1 MTEKELRERD
11 IKDAVKSR
19 YAKAIQG
26 SSSCC
31 GRSAT
36 QEGTQ
41 VDSCCAPTTVEQK
54 GGMVKIAGY
63 DQGELSRLPA
73 DAVQN
78 SFGCGTPL
86 AFAGVQPGQTV
97 LDIGS
102 GAGIDCFIAA
112 EKVGPTGKVI
122 GLDMTPEMIERAR
135 QNAKAAGVTNVEF
148 RFGDA
153 ERMPVEDSAVDWVIS
168 NCVINLSPDKPAV
181 FGEIGRILR
190 PGGRIS
196 ISDIVAQDLPE
207 AVRQSREA
215 WTGCLAGAISEET
228 YVRGLE
234 EAGLRDVRVT
244 SRIVY
249 DASQLKGLFGS
260 SCCGAGA
267 GQDAAALSD
276 AAAGNIWSARFE
288 GVKPQPAS
296 VVAEV
301 TIEPATQDDVPAVE
315 AFPTEAGLPTDV
327 APHLPDFLVA
337 RHQGKVMGCTG
348 METHGADALFRSLA
362 VSPAYRGA
370 GVGRRLYEALVERA
384 RAKQVERAYLLT
396 TTIAPLAESWG
407 FQRID
412 RKDVPA
418 AIRETTQFQGACCA
432 SAVAMWQDLRGC
444 SPPTCA
450 GTRKRFVDPVGTDER
465 WAARSAQR
473 GQHG

>member
-1 MTEKELRERD
+1 MDMSAKEFSHTEIKE
-11 IKDAVKSR
+11 AVKSR
-19 YAKAIQG
+19 YAQAIQG

-31 GRSAT
+31 SPSASP
-36 QEGTQ
+36 EGGPSS
-41 VDSCCAPTTVEQK
+41 SCCGPTTIEQK

-63 DQGELSRLPA
+63 DKSDLSRLPA

-86 AFAGVQPGQTV
+86 AFAGVQEGQTV

-135 QNAKAAGVTNVEF
+135 RNAKEAGIANVEF
-148 RFGDA
+148 RFGEA
-153 ERMPVEDSAVDWVIS
+153 EKMPVEDTSVDWVIS

-181 FGEIGRILR
+181 FAEIGRILR

-207 AVRQSREA
+207 GVRQSRDA
-215 WTGCLAGAISEET
+215 WTGCLAGAISEED

-234 EAGLRDVRVT
+234 KAGLQEVKVT

-267 GQDAAALSD
+267 GQDAAALAD
-276 AAAGNIWSARFE
+276 AAAGKIWSARFE

-296 VVAEV
+296 VR
-301 TIEPATQDDVPAVE
+301 P
-315 AFPTEAGLPTDV
+315 
-327 APHLPDFLVA
+327 
-337 RHQGKVMGCTG
+337 
-348 METHGADALFRSLA
+348 
-362 VSPAYRGA
+362 
-370 GVGRRLYEALVERA
+370 
-384 RAKQVERAYLLT
+384 
-396 TTIAPLAESWG
+396 
-407 FQRID
+407 
-412 RKDVPA
+412 
-418 AIRETTQFQGACCA
+418 
-432 SAVAMWQDLRGC
+432 
-444 SPPTCA
+444 
-450 GTRKRFVDPVGTDER
+450 
-465 WAARSAQR
+465 
-473 GQHG
+473 

>member
-1 MTEKELRERD
+1 MSAKEFSQTE

-26 SSSCC
+26 PSSCC
-31 GRSAT
+31 GPSVP

-41 VDSCCAPTTVEQK
+41 SGSCCGPTIVEQK

-63 DQGELSRLPA
+63 DKDDLSRLPA

-86 AFAGVQPGQTV
+86 AFAGVQPGQVV

-135 QNAKAAGVTNVEF
+135 QNAKEAGVTNIEF
-148 RFGDA
+148 RFGEA
-153 ERMPVEDSAVDWVIS
+153 EKMPVEDASVDWVIS

-207 AVRQSREA
+207 AVRESRDA
-215 WTGCLAGAISEET
+215 WTGCLAGAISEEA

-234 EAGLRDVRVT
+234 KAGLRDVQVT

-249 DASQLKGLFGS
+249 DGSQLKGLFGS
-260 SCCGAGA
+260 SCCGVGA
-267 GQDAAALSD
+267 GQDVATLAD
-276 AAAGNIWSARFE
+276 AAAGKVWSARFE
-288 GVKPQPAS
+288 GVKPQPTS
-296 VVAEV
+296 VAAGT
-301 TIEPATQDDVPAVE
+301 TIEPATKADLPVVE
-315 AFPTEAGLPTDV
+315 ALLREASLPADV
-327 APHLPDFLVA
+327 APHLADFLVA
-337 RHQGKVMGCTG
+337 RYQGKVVGCAG
-348 METHGADALFRSLA
+348 MELRGADALFRSLA
-362 VSPAYRGA
+362 VSPGYRGA
-370 GVGRRLYEALVERA
+370 GIGRRLYEALVEKA
-384 RAKQVERAYLLT
+384 RGQGVQRAYLLT
-396 TTIAPLAESWG
+396 TTIVSLADSWG
-407 FQRID
+407 FTRIARD
-412 RKDVPA
+412 QVPA
-418 AIRETTQFQGACCA
+418 EIRDTTQFRGACCA
-432 SAVAMWQDLRGC
+432 SAVCMWKDLGSQSAKCC
-444 SPPTCA
+444 SC
-450 GTRKRFVDPVGTDER
+450 
-465 WAARSAQR
+465 S
-473 GQHG
+473 

>member
-1 MTEKELRERD
+1 MEDEMSAKEFSQAE

-31 GRSAT
+31 GSSASP
-36 QEGTQ
+36 EGGPSS
-41 VDSCCAPTTVEQK
+41 SCCGPTTIEQK

-63 DQGELSRLPA
+63 DKGELSRLPA

-86 AFAGVQPGQTV
+86 AFAGVRPGQTV

-135 QNAKAAGVTNVEF
+135 QNAKEAGVTNVEF
-148 RFGDA
+148 RFGEA
-153 ERMPVEDSAVDWVIS
+153 EKMPVEDASADWVIS

-196 ISDIVAQDLPE
+196 ISDIVAQDLPDE
-207 AVRQSREA
+207 VRHSRDA
-215 WTGCLAGAISEET
+215 WTGCLAGAISEEE

-234 EAGLRDVRVT
+234 KAGLREVKVT

-267 GQDAAALSD
+267 GQDTAALAD
-276 AAAGNIWSARFE
+276 AAAGKIWSARFE
-288 GVKPQPAS
+288 GVKPHSAS
-296 VVAEV
+296 VTTEV
-301 TIEPATQDDVPAVE
+301 TIKPAKKGDRPAIE
-315 AFPTEAGLPTDV
+315 ALLAESGLPTDV
-327 APHLPDFLVA
+327 ETHLDDFLVA
-337 RHQGKVMGCTG
+337 RHRGKVIGCTG
-348 METHGADALFRSLA
+348 MEVQGRDALFRSLA

-370 GVGRRLYEALVERA
+370 RVGRRLYEALVERA
-384 RAKQVERAYLLT
+384 RAKGVEQAYLLT
-396 TTIAPLAESWG
+396 TTIVPLAESWG
-407 FQRID
+407 FRRID
-412 RKDVPA
+412 RNSVPA
-418 AIRETTQFQGACCA
+418 PIRKTTQFQGGCCA
-432 SAVAMWQDLRGC
+432 SAAAMRQDLQGC
-444 SPPTCA
+444 APQTC
-450 GTRKRFVDPVGTDER
+450 
-465 WAARSAQR
+465 SCS
-473 GQHG
+473 